1 MFNNTNGWRVEYN
14 GKAIEVCSPSDAL
27 TVGDLVRNHTNL
39 SKQLIEQATEI
50 ERLKTIMV
58 SLINTGDDMT
68 NVLDWSDGDTHAILA
83 QWKQARKLGVQP

>member
-14 GKAIEVCSPSDAL
+14 GKAIEVCNASDAL

-50 ERLKTIMV
+50 ERLKTKVNALM
-58 SLINTGDDMT
+58 SAGDEMT
-68 NVLDWSDGDTHAILA
+68 ACLDWSDPNTYSFMATWKLA
-83 QWKQARKLGVQP
+83 KKGGSL